1 MNLQHLATYRDERL
15 ILATHIRAAAAADG
29 PLRILEAGCGTRWG
43 VDLGGVAYTLT
54 GVDLDKDAMEI
65 RRVEKRDL
73 DVAVVGDLRT
83 VELEAGAYDVVFSS
97 NVLEHIDG
105 AERVL
110 DNMVRW
116 TRPGGMLVLLMP
128 NGRSAKGFLTKVLPH
143 WIHVLYVRHVQG
155 QKTAGQPGYG
165 PYRTY
170 FDPVVSQQG
179 IAAYC
184 DRHGLTIEAGY
195 SAGHGR
201 RGNRILM
208 LGALAVTWA
217 VHALT
222 LGGLTARHPDLI
234 FVIRK
239 P

>member
-1 MNLQHLATYRDERL
+1 MEIQHLATYNDERA
-15 ILATHIRAAAAADG
+15 ILSRHIGAAAIGKA
-29 PLRILEAGCGTRWG
+29 PLRILEAGCGTRWC
-43 VDLGGVAYTLT
+43 VDLDGIAYTLT
-54 GVDLDKDAMEI
+54 GVDLDKEAMEV
-65 RRVEKRDL
+65 RRTKTRDL
-73 DVAVVGDLRT
+73 DIAVVGDLRT
-83 VELEAGAYDVVFSS
+83 VELEAEAYDVVFSS
-97 NVLEHIDG
+97 NVIEHIDG

-116 TRPGGMLVLLMP
+116 TRPGGLLVLLMP
-128 NGRSAKGFLTKVLPH
+128 NGRSAKGFLTKLLPQ
-143 WIHVLYVRHVQG
+143 WTHVLYVRHVLG
-155 QKTAGQPGYG
+155 RKTAGQPGYG

-170 FDPVVSQQG
+170 FDPVVSLQG
-179 IAAYC
+179 IVAYC
-184 DRHGLTIEAGY
+184 GRRGLDIEAAY

-201 RGNRILM
+201 RGNRIPM
-208 LGALAVTWA
+208 LGAQAVTWV